1 VVAATVAV
9 EKRDRAV
16 AVKKRDRAVAVKKG
30 ERAVRSIF
38 PAEG

>member
-1 VVAATVAV
+1 MVAATVAV

>member
-1 VVAATVAV
+1 MAV

>member
-1 VVAATVAV
+1 MVAATVAV

-16 AVKKRDRAVAVKKG
+16 AVKKRERAVAVKKG

>member
-1 VVAATVAV
+1 MVAATVAV
-9 EKRDRAV
+9 E
-16 AVKKRDRAVAVKKG
+16 KRDRAVAVKKG

>member
-1 VVAATVAV
+1 MVAATVAL

-16 AVKKRDRAVAVKKG
+16 AVKKGERAVAVKKG

>member
-1 VVAATVAV
+1 MVAATVAL

-16 AVKKRDRAVAVKKG
+16 AVEKRDRAVAVKKG

-38 PAEG
+38 LAGG

>member
-1 VVAATVAV
+1 MVAATVAL

-16 AVKKRDRAVAVKKG
+16 AVEKRDRAVAVKKG

>member
-1 VVAATVAV
+1 MVAATVAV

-16 AVKKRDRAVAVKKG
+16 AVEKRDRAVAVKKG